1 MAGVAQ
7 GDRIRSQDPT
17 PIERRINAIQAIT
30 WVKGVLATGILG
42 VAVDDDDHLHI
53 YLGPGEDAIAVYDTD
68 GNPEYQYDAGGS
80 LTSPEF
86 LGWGGSGHIYMRD
99 QNTTSIERYTKTGT
113 LVDSPTLGANYDIV
127 VPGTSLD
134 GNIYAADASDSGGLD
149 ADFDVYQ
156 LNATGTSV
164 VNSDSFSESGDG
176 QFALALGIGINA
188 SNGNVYFWGKYDELL
203 SKVWRFTQRLGS
215 RTDMVDAG
223 DPSDDPVG
231 AEAATDDEFATYKL
245 AGIDTYDS
253 GGSANATITGD
264 GLGGFNGRIA
274 TDSNNFLWW
283 LGGGTAPDTATA
295 HTKDYDG
302 NNADS
307 FDVRLLSQPISQT
320 TWYKYPTASLGDK
333 VSLGTPDGG
342 VSIPALTAME
352 LVPQRQNEVLD
363 IRNAVEAVAVYWK
376 NAVTGNAFNWTNL
389 SSDNLYHV
397 AVQSGQYDWDESAA
411 RGVIVRE
418 DLIDELDLCLT
429 KLEESDLV

>member
-17 PIERRINAIQAIT
+17 PIERRINAIEAAT
-30 WVKGVLATGILG
+30 WVRGAVSANLRGL
-42 VAVDDDDHLHI
+42 AVDDDDNIHI
-53 YLGPGEDAIAVYDTD
+53 DRGGTAIAVYDSD
-68 GNPEYQYDAGGS
+68 GNPLFQYS
-80 LTSPEF
+80 VPINYILI
-86 LGWGGSGHIYMRD
+86 GWGGSGHIYVRLG
-99 QNTTSIERYTKTGT
+99 TAIKRYTKLGV
-113 LVDSPTLGANYDIV
+113 LVDSPTLGSNYDLV

-134 GNIYAADASDSGGLD
+134 GFIYAADASDGGVN

-164 VNSDSFSESGDG
+164 VNSDSFSQTGDG
-176 QFALALGIGINA
+176 DYAIAHGIGINA
-188 SNGNVYFWGKYDELL
+188 SNGNIYFWGAYDELDT
-203 SKVWRFTQRLGS
+203 KVWRFTQTLGS
-215 RTDMVDAG
+215 RTDMADPDGAG
-223 DPSDDPVG
+223 SDTTG
-231 AEAATDDEFATYKL
+231 ASAASTDEFAVLRTNP
-245 AGIDTYDS
+245 GEIDTFDS
-253 GGSANATITGD
+253 DGTTNTTITGH
-264 GLGGFNGRIA
+264 GLGNALIRRIA
-274 TDSNNFLWW
+274 TDSSNFLWW
-283 LGGGTAPDTATA
+283 TERNSAPAIGKA
-295 HTKDYDG
+295 HKADYNG
-302 NNADS
+302 NNHNS
-307 FDVRLLSQPISQT
+307 FDVHALSQPISQT

-363 IRNAVEAVAVYWK
+363 MRNAVEAVAVYWK

-397 AVQSGQYDWDESAA
+397 AVESGQYDWDESAG